1 VGAHRFAVGAWF
13 EEVASVPFPERLLGE
28 NEEVVFDLR
37 PHWWALVGP
46 ALLGLAIVV
55 VTSLAW
61 GLMPGGSLQGAGRL
75 GVQAIGVLALL
86 VWVAPRV
93 GRWATTHLVLT
104 TDRLIFR
111 RGLLS
116 RHPWE
121 IPLGRINDVNFSRSL
136 FERLLGAGD
145 LVVESAGEHGQ
156 NVFGNVRDPAAV
168 RLEIY
173 HRMEENGR
181 RMLAQQATPPQPRAY
196 GRAPSALDDLERL
209 AALRERG
216 ALSDAEFERKKRDLL
231 DRL

>member
-1 VGAHRFAVGAWF
+1 
-13 EEVASVPFPERLLGE
+13 VPFPERLLGE
-28 NEEVVFDLR
+28 NEQVVFDLR
-37 PHWWALVGP
+37 PHWWTLVGP
-46 ALLGLAIVV
+46 ALLALAIVV

-75 GVQAIGVLALL
+75 AVQAIGVLALL

-93 GRWATTHLVLT
+93 GRWATTHFVLT

-111 RGLLS
+111 RGFLS
-116 RHPWE
+116 RYARE
-121 IPLGRINDVNFSRSL
+121 IPLERINDVTFSQSL

-156 NVFGNVRDPAAV
+156 NLFSNVRNPEAV
-168 RLEIY
+168 QLEIY
-173 HRMEENGR
+173 HRMEENGQ
-181 RMLAQQATPPQPRAY
+181 RMLAQQATPPEPRAY
-196 GRAPSALDDLERL
+196 GRAPSALEDLERL